1 MSQADKTIVE
11 PPLDEL
17 GTQPLDELEMRPSN
31 EGETLPL
38 DQSTQAGPEFK
49 TKPWPVSVLS
59 LLLLLQAGGFFDLG
73 LFFFTS
79 GLGLT
84 HSLVME
90 ALLAEP
96 INTLAEG
103 VVFIPL
109 SMLALLAAIGFA
121 RLWRTAWL
129 LAMLLQ
135 GLSLLTALVLYFNQ
149 QPGYVYII
157 MLYSILM
164 VIYLNYF
171 EVYATFQPASIL
183 EEEPEENEV

>member
-17 GTQPLDELEMRPSN
+17 GTQPLDKLEPS
-31 EGETLPL
+31 PL
-38 DQSTQAGPEFK
+38 DQPTPASPEIK

-59 LLLLLQAGGFFDLG
+59 LLLLLQAGGLFDLG

-84 HSLVME
+84 RSLMME

-103 VVFIPL
+103 IVFIPL
-109 SMLALLAAIGFA
+109 SILALLAAIGFA

-171 EVYATFQPASIL
+171 EVYATFQPTSIL
-183 EEEPEENEV
+183 EEEPEEDEG

>member
-1 MSQADKTIVE
+1 MSQTDKTMIE
-11 PPLDEL
+11 SPLDEL
-17 GTQPLDELEMRPSN
+17 ATPSLNQPTPASLEV
-31 EGETLPL
+31 
-38 DQSTQAGPEFK
+38 K

-73 LFFFTS
+73 LFFVTS

-84 HSLVME
+84 RSLMME

-109 SMLALLAAIGFA
+109 SMLALLAAVGFA

-135 GLSLLTALVLYFNQ
+135 GLSLLTTLVLYFNQ

-183 EEEPEENEV
+183 EEEPEEDEG

>member
-1 MSQADKTIVE
+1 MSQTDKIIIE

-17 GTQPLDELEMRPSN
+17 AMQPLN
-31 EGETLPL
+31 KAETTQL
-38 DQSTQAGPEFK
+38 DPPASASVEVK
-49 TKPWPVSVLS
+49 TRPWPVSVLS

-84 HSLVME
+84 RSLIME
-90 ALLAEP
+90 ALLVEP

-103 VVFIPL
+103 IVFIPL
-109 SMLALLAAIGFA
+109 SLLALLAAIGFA

-135 GLSLLTALVLYFNQ
+135 GLSLLTALVLYFYQ
-149 QPGYVYII
+149 QPGYVYFI
-157 MLYSILM
+157 MLYSIIM

-171 EVYATFQPASIL
+171 EVYATFQPISIL
-183 EEEPEENEV
+183 EEPEDEP

>member
-1 MSQADKTIVE
+1 MSQTDKTIVE

-17 GTQPLDELEMRPSN
+17 GTQPLDELGAQPLN
-31 EGETLPL
+31 KAETALL
-38 DQSTQAGPEFK
+38 DQPAPASVEVK
-49 TKPWPVSVLS
+49 TRPWPVSVLS

-84 HSLVME
+84 RSLIME
-90 ALLAEP
+90 SLLVEP

-103 VVFIPL
+103 IVFIPL
-109 SMLALLAAIGFA
+109 SLLALLAAIGFA

-135 GLSLLTALVLYFNQ
+135 GLSLLTALVLYFYQ
-149 QPGYVYII
+149 QPGYVYFI
-157 MLYSILM
+157 MLYSIMM

-171 EVYATFQPASIL
+171 EVYATFQPTSIL
-183 EEEPEENEV
+183 EEPEDEP